1 MKWTARSV
9 HFRFCESNT
18 DAGRYPQVDLNAYLA
33 KLKESPTGVRTLAD
47 VIKFNNDNPLLEKP
61 EGFEGQG
68 R

>member
-1 MKWTARSV
+1 M
-9 HFRFCESNT
+9 
-18 DAGRYPQVDLNAYLA
+18 DLNAYLA